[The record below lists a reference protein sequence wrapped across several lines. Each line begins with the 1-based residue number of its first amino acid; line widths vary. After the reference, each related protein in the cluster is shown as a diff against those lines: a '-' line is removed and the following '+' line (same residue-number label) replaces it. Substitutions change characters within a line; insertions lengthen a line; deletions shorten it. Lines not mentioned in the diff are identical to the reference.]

1 MRRWIFALPLT
12 LLLAPSLAVADD
24 NCPPGSWF
32 CEGVP
37 DVEVT
42 VGGDADEDEDEA
54 EPAKDAPKKS
64 KKNVKK
70 QRIAADDDADDE
82 ADDDLATSPD
92 DAPAKVDDAP
102 PKKAKKKHKKK
113 KRRPAQPQSDQQPQ
127 SDTTVEVD
135 GEGDTV
141 VIVKQKKT
149 RRARVEE
156 REDREDREERRPRRE
171 RRWRETVGLNLR
183 VQGAAFLPRDTNVD
197 GGGMGGVGA
206 SFRWRPSPYFAFDV
220 GTDVI
225 GGTDYNGNGRI
236 ELSGAL
242 SGLVYFNP
250 QHRVQV
256 YGIGGVHVS
265 HAAVDNS
272 GSYYT
277 GTTWSDSSATYDYAG
292 AHAGLGVEFRLSR
305 HFALFADAL
314 GIVRQELNDDN
325 QPEFRDWSTGETTDT
340 SGAGLF
346 RTGVTFWW

>member
-1 MRRWIFALPLT
+1 MRRWIFALPLPI
-12 LLLAPSLAVADD
+12 LLAPSLAAADD

-32 CEGVP
+32 CEAVP

-42 VGGDADEDEDEA
+42 VGGDDDEEDE
-54 EPAKDAPKKS
+54 EPAKDAPKKAP
-64 KKNVKK
+64 KNVKK
-70 QRIAADDDADDE
+70 KQLAADDEED
-82 ADDDLATSPD
+82 ADDDLATTPD
-92 DAPAKVDDAP
+92 DAPSKASDAP

-113 KRRPAQPQSDQQPQ
+113 RRPQPQSDQPQ
-127 SDTTVEVD
+127 SDTQTVEVD
-135 GEGDTV
+135 GDGDTV

-156 REDREDREERRPRRE
+156 REEREERPRRERRE

-183 VQGAAFLPRDTNVD
+183 VQGAAFLPRDTYSD

-265 HAAVDNS
+265 HASVDND

-277 GTTWSDSSATYDYAG
+277 GTTWGDSSTTYDYAG

-305 HFALFADAL
+305 HFALFADAM
-314 GIVRQELNDDN
+314 GIIRRELNDDN
-325 QPEFRDWSTGETTDT
+325 QPEFRDWSTGETSDT

>member
-1 MRRWIFALPLT
+1 MRRWIFALPLP
-12 LLLAPSLAVADD
+12 LLLAPSIAAADD

-32 CEGVP
+32 CEAP
-37 DVEVT
+37 NVEIT
-42 VGGDADEDEDEA
+42 LGGDADEDEGEDPPEKA
-54 EPAKDAPKKS
+54 APKKAAP
-64 KKNVKK
+64 KNVKK
-70 QRIAADDDADDE
+70 QQLAADDDSDDEEADDE
-82 ADDDLATSPD
+82 LATTPD
-92 DAPAKVDDAP
+92 DAPAKTDDAP

-113 KRRPAQPQSDQQPQ
+113 RRPPAQADAPQA
-127 SDTTVEVD
+127 DTHTVEVD

-156 REDREDREERRPRRE
+156 REEREERPRRERRE

-183 VQGAAFLPRDTNVD
+183 VQGAAFVPRDTYSD

-265 HAAVDNS
+265 HAAVDNE

-277 GTTWSDSSATYDYAG
+277 GVTWGDSSTTYDYAG

-305 HFALFADAL
+305 HFALFADAM
-314 GIVRQELNDDN
+314 GIIRRELNDDN
-325 QPEFRDWSTGETTDT
+325 QPEFRDWATGETSDT